1 MKSYKVAI
9 FQTHIIS
16 GSQINSQ
23 LAPSESLTSA
33 LAAVSS
39 LVATPL
45 LIKQALAYF
54 KSSSDP
60 LVASLLP
67 KMHKKSI
74 HQERCLV
81 KERDRIKREWW
92 EFLNKDGEEVDLI
105 LTPPMPLPAFKNGQ
119 GDKASL
125 MSAGYCFLWNI
136 VKFLSVAVT
145 LC

>member
-1 MKSYKVAI
+1 M
-9 FQTHIIS
+9 
-16 GSQINSQ
+16 
-23 LAPSESLTSA
+23 
-33 LAAVSS
+33 
-39 LVATPL
+39 
-45 LIKQALAYF
+45 
-54 KSSSDP
+54 
-60 LVASLLP
+60 
-67 KMHKKSI
+67 
-74 HQERCLV
+74 

-92 EFLNKDGEEVDLI
+92 EFLNNDGEEVDLI